1 MDAALLELS
10 QGASP
15 AEVAIRLSAA
25 VAVGGAVGWE
35 RERHDKPAG
44 LRTHILVSL
53 GSATFMLLGFEVGGH
68 LAPRYGEAGLDP
80 TRVLQGVVGGI
91 GFLGAGA
98 IIRHGINVRGLTTA
112 ASLWVVAAIGVSVGA
127 GMYVLAIATTALVIL
142 ALWPLSQVKRLLA
155 GKADETRR
163 LAVTL
168 ARDARV
174 ATALAAIEES
184 GFAMDSVEVGEEEDV
199 RRLDVVIKT
208 SADAS
213 VGALLDDLGELEG
226 VRSATVSE

>member
-1 MDAALLELS
+1 VAPDLELWE
-10 QGASP
+10 GLL
-15 AEVAIRLSAA
+15 RLGLAA
-25 VAVGGAVGWE
+25 VLAGAIGIE
-35 RERHDKPAG
+35 RELREQEAG
-44 LRTHILVSL
+44 LRTHMLVCV
-53 GSATFMLLGFEVGGH
+53 GATMFMLVGVYGWDGYRLGN
-68 LAPRYGEAGLDP
+68 DI
-80 TRVLQGVVGGI
+80 GVVVDPSRVASYVVSGI

-168 ARDARV
+168 ARDASV
-174 ATALAAIEES
+174 ASALAVIEES
-184 GFAMDSVEVGEEEDV
+184 GFAMESVEVGEEEDV